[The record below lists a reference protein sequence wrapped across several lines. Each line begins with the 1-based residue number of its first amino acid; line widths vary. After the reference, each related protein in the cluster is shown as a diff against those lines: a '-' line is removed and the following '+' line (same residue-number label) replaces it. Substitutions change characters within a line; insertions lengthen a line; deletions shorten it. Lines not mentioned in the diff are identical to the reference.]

1 MRGHFQYLHGIITG
15 PTRDIVG
22 TSNHGVH
29 ELHLDISSLQVSVKV
44 HIKQCLSIH
53 IYLHFGEHRGGQSH
67 SRTPRP
73 CHPNNDRSATPH
85 GQGLAT
91 ASSGQECPSLTQP
104 HHEVPEITEIR
115 LGQGLRDH
123 LQHCCRLVLSRVA
136 PKFVLTNHK
145 SGRFQSCSVLF
156 HV

>member
-1 MRGHFQYLHGIITG
+1 MRGHLQYLHGIITG

-67 SRTPRP
+67 SPAQT
-73 CHPNNDRSATPH
+73 
-85 GQGLAT
+85 
-91 ASSGQECPSLTQP
+91 SLTQGGP
-104 HHEVPEITEIR
+104 LPDLEVLDLI
-115 LGQGLRDH
+115 
-123 LQHCCRLVLSRVA
+123 LQIL
-136 PKFVLTNHK
+136 
-145 SGRFQSCSVLF
+145 
-156 HV
+156 